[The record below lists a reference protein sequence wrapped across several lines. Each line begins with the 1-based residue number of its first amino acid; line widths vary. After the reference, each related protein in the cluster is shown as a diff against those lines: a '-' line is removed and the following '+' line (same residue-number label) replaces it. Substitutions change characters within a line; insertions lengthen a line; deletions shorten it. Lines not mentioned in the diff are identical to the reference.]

1 MSAQRDELHL
11 LTGAYVL
18 DALADD
24 ERADFERHLARCP
37 SCAEETQGLGE
48 TAARLALATAVAPP
62 PELRARVLTAALGTR
77 QLPPPGRHLLARGG
91 GRSGSRRRSLKRA
104 GFTASVLT
112 LAAAVAALLFTQVS
126 TSRELQQAQ
135 ARNGAIAAVLAA
147 PDARIASAPAKVG
160 GTVTAVM
167 SLREHEAVVTTA
179 DVPSL
184 PQARVYQL
192 WVMTAAGT
200 ATSAGLLQVA
210 SDGSAVPVLASGVR
224 PGDRL
229 GITVE
234 PAGGTAQPTTTP
246 VVIMP
251 VTA

>member
-1 MSAQRDELHL
+1 MSVQRHEMHL
-11 LTGAYVL
+11 LTGGYAL
-18 DALADD
+18 DALTDD

-37 SCAEETQGLGE
+37 SCAEEARGLGE
-48 TAARLALATAVAPP
+48 TAARLALATAVTPP
-62 PELRARVLTAALGTR
+62 PELRSRVLTAALRTR
-77 QLPPPGRHLLARGG
+77 QLPPAGRGPLARAGE
-91 GRSGSRRRSLKRA
+91 RATRRRWVKRTGLTA
-104 GFTASVLT
+104 GVLT

-126 TSRELQQAQ
+126 TSQQLQQAQ
-135 ARNGAIAAVLAA
+135 ARNSAIAAVLAA
-147 PDARIASAPAKVG
+147 PDARIASAQAAVG
-160 GTVTAVM
+160 GTVTAVV

-184 PQARVYQL
+184 PDARVYQL
-192 WVMTAAGT
+192 WVMTAAG
-200 ATSAGLLQVA
+200 AARSAGLLEVT
-210 SDGSAVPVLASGVR
+210 SSGSAAPLLAAGVL

-234 PAGGTAQPTTTP
+234 PAGGTARPTTAP